1 MQKFGK
7 GQLIRHSISL
17 FPSFGENQQCHSTDD
32 HHDARELQGRAMFVK
47 DEQADDDGG
56 QRFQTA
62 HHGGGRRAN
71 TANGLDEREVGNQ
84 RRQ

>member
-17 FPSFGENQQCHSTDD
+17 FPSLHKYQHGHSADD
-32 HHDARELQGRAMFVK
+32 HANAERLHRGAVLMEDKQS
-47 DEQADDDGG
+47 DDDGG
-56 QRFQTA
+56 QGFQTA
-62 HHGGGRRAN
+62 HHGGGGGAN